1 MRVKDVAHLMKSTIL
16 QVILI
21 SVLSVGCVSRDY
33 STLPSIMEGHQ
44 VTMVVEI
51 SAGTSV
57 KIEYNAL
64 KREFLPDSIAGRVR
78 FVDYLPYPLNY
89 GFIPS
94 TLQSAQR
101 GGDGDPLDVMLLG
114 QSLPTGTIIK
124 VIPVAVLRTK
134 DNGEDDDKILVI
146 PADPSSR
153 IVMADDFASLNMN
166 YPSILAQLES
176 WFLNYKGTGVI
187 TSDGWGDEAEAWAKI
202 LECRTDIK

>member
-1 MRVKDVAHLMKSTIL
+1 MRVKYVAHLMKSTII

-33 STLPSIMEGHQ
+33 STLPSVTEDHQ
-44 VTMVVEI
+44 LTMVVEI

-64 KREFLPDSIAGRVR
+64 KREFFSDSIAGRVR
-78 FVDYLPYPLNY
+78 VIDYLPYPLNY

-94 TLQSAQR
+94 TLQSAQK
-101 GGDGDPLDVMLLG
+101 GGDGDPLDVLLLG

-124 VIPVAVLRTK
+124 VIPIAVLRMK

-146 PADPSSR
+146 PADPSAR

-166 YPSILAQLES
+166 YPSVLSQLES
-176 WFLNYKGTGVI
+176 WFLNYKGTGVMI
-187 TSDGWGDEAEAWAKI
+187 SGGWGDEAEAWAKI